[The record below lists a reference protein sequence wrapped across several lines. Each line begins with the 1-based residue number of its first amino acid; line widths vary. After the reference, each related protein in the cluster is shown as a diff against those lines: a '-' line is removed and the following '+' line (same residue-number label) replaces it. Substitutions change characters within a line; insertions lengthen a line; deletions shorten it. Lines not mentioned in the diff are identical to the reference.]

1 MLPMGYKTD
10 LKVEKTLELPS
21 IVTPVSSA
29 RKSRTTST
37 ELHSR
42 DLKHY

>member
-10 LKVEKTLELPS
+10 LKVEETLELPS

-29 RKSRTTST
+29 HKSLTTFT